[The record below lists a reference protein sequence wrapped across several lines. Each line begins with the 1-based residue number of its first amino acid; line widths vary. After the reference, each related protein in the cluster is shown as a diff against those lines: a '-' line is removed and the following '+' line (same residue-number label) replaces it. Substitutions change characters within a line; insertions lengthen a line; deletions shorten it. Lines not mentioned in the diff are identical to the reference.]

1 MKKTYS
7 KDKNDY
13 IRFRVSSLFKY
24 DLLMLAQSKGITL
37 TELILNA
44 LNDYLEKESK

>member
-7 KDKNDY
+7 KDKNDS
-13 IRFRVSSLFKY
+13 IKFRVSSSYKY
-24 DLLMLAQSKGITL
+24 DLLMLAQSKGLTL

-44 LNDYLEKESK
+44 LQYYLEKEE